1 MFLRTEIDGLRAISV
16 LGVIFYHAGF
26 SSISG
31 GFAGVDVFFVI
42 SGYLIGGQI
51 LKELAAG
58 QFSFRS
64 FYGRRARRI
73 LPALMV
79 VTLVSALIGY
89 FILLP
94 HDYRYFFGSAFTSL
108 LSLSNFWFMDQ
119 IDYFNPQAALDPLV
133 HTWSLGVEEQF
144 YLIVPI
150 LLGVIWF
157 RFRRFLVFFLAFLML
172 ASLGW
177 MLALSSS
184 SPMFT
189 FYMLPTRAWE
199 LFAGIL
205 VAIAIGKPWWVV
217 CKKWHG
223 QLSMLGLLVLL
234 FGILFTPSGVAWP
247 GFWTIIPVAG
257 TLLVLLF
264 GQSNSVA
271 RTVLSLAAMRALGV
285 ISYSAYLW
293 HQPIFSFLEYQQK
306 MPASF
311 SGRLA
316 VVLLVFGVAALSWRL
331 IEQPFRTGKLT
342 QAWGWGVMIVMAAMI
357 VAMSIG
363 GHVTKGF
370 PSRMPQELSNFLD
383 LVQTTGPYNKRCILS
398 RRDVET
404 TDVGDSCIIGSANP
418 PSVALWGDS
427 HAASIADAMADE
439 MQNQGRSVQTFML
452 SSCLP
457 IPKLLNHS
465 QSRQAQCPAFNAR
478 VQSYILANDDIK
490 YVILFATWDSYILR
504 RGHPDM
510 LGFVQYDDF
519 YAYPE
524 SGDPS
529 MPNVDRLISIQ
540 SAFEELVSSLKVA
553 GKTVILVHS
562 LPRPN
567 IDIPR
572 FFARQAWMGDAIPEN
587 SGYPIAYA
595 KNQFAESR
603 QILVAFGDESVT
615 GSLITIDPVDTFCD
629 EMQCF
634 VIKDGSVL
642 FLDGNHPS
650 LEGSKLLAPL
660 IAAQIKPL

>member
-1 MFLRTEIDGLRAISV
+1 
-16 LGVIFYHAGF
+16 
-26 SSISG
+26 
-31 GFAGVDVFFVI
+31 
-42 SGYLIGGQI
+42 
-51 LKELAAG
+51 
-58 QFSFRS
+58 
-64 FYGRRARRI
+64 
-73 LPALMV
+73 
-79 VTLVSALIGY
+79 
-89 FILLP
+89 
-94 HDYRYFFGSAFTSL
+94 
-108 LSLSNFWFMDQ
+108 
-119 IDYFNPQAALDPLV
+119 
-133 HTWSLGVEEQF
+133 
-144 YLIVPI
+144 
-150 LLGVIWF
+150 
-157 RFRRFLVFFLAFLML
+157 
-172 ASLGW
+172 
-177 MLALSSS
+177 
-184 SPMFT
+184 
-189 FYMLPTRAWE
+189 
-199 LFAGIL
+199 
-205 VAIAIGKPWWVV
+205 
-217 CKKWHG
+217 
-223 QLSMLGLLVLL
+223 
-234 FGILFTPSGVAWP
+234 
-247 GFWTIIPVAG
+247 
-257 TLLVLLF
+257 
-264 GQSNSVA
+264 
-271 RTVLSLAAMRALGV
+271 
-285 ISYSAYLW
+285 
-293 HQPIFSFLEYQQK
+293 
-306 MPASF
+306 
-311 SGRLA
+311 
-316 VVLLVFGVAALSWRL
+316 
-331 IEQPFRTGKLT
+331 
-342 QAWGWGVMIVMAAMI
+342 
-357 VAMSIG
+357 
-363 GHVTKGF
+363 
-370 PSRMPQELSNFLD
+370 
-383 LVQTTGPYNKRCILS
+383 
-398 RRDVET
+398 
-404 TDVGDSCIIGSANP
+404 
-418 PSVALWGDS
+418 
-427 HAASIADAMADE
+427 MADE

-478 VQSYILANDDIK
+478 VQSYILANDYIK

-650 LEGSKLLAPL
+650 LEGAKLLAPL

>member
-1 MFLRTEIDGLRAISV
+1 MTYRTEIDGLRAISV
-16 LGVIFYHAGF
+16 LAVIFYHAGF

-58 QFSFRS
+58 QFSYRS

-73 LPALMV
+73 LPALFV
-79 VTLVSALIGY
+79 VTLVSALLGY

-94 HDYRYFFGSAFTSL
+94 QDYRYFFGAAFTSL
-108 LSLSNFWFMDQ
+108 LSVSNFWFMDQ

-144 YLIVPI
+144 YLFAPI
-150 LLGVIWF
+150 LLGVTWL
-157 RFRRFLVFFLAFLML
+157 RFRRLLVFLVAFLML
-172 ASLGW
+172 ASFGLT
-177 MLALSSS
+177 LALSSS
-184 SPMFT
+184 APMFT

-205 VAIAIGKPWWVV
+205 VAIAFGKPWWVV

-234 FGILFTPSGVAWP
+234 IGIVFTPSGVAWP
-247 GFWTIIPVAG
+247 GFWTIIPVIG

-264 GQSNSVA
+264 GQANSIA

-293 HQPIFSFLEYQQK
+293 HQPILSFLEYQHN
-306 MPASF
+306 MPASLI
-311 SGRLA
+311 GRLA
-316 VVLLVFGVAALSWRL
+316 VVFLVFGVAALSWRF

-342 QAWGWGVMIVMAAMI
+342 RVWGWGVMFVMAVMI

-370 PSRMPQELSNFLD
+370 PSRIPQEIRTFLD
-383 LVQTTGPYNKRCILS
+383 IVQTTGAYNKRCILS

-404 TDVGDSCIIGSANP
+404 TDFGDSCIIGSANP

-427 HAASIADAMADE
+427 HAAAIADAMSDE
-439 MQNQGRSVQTFML
+439 LQYQGRSAKTFML

-457 IPKLLNHS
+457 IPELINHS
-465 QSRQAQCPAFNAR
+465 QNRQSQCPAFNAR
-478 VQSYILANDDIK
+478 VQSYILANDSIK
-490 YVILFATWDSYILR
+490 YVVLFATWDSYILR
-504 RGHPDM
+504 RGYPDM
-510 LGFVQYDDF
+510 LGFVPDDDF

-524 SGDPS
+524 DGDPN
-529 MPNVDRLISIQ
+529 MHNVDRLISIQ
-540 SAFEELVSSLKVA
+540 SAFQDLVSSLMAA

-572 FFARQAWMGDAIPEN
+572 FFARQAWMGGAIPEN

-603 QILVAFGDESVT
+603 QILVAFDGESVT
-615 GSLITIDPVDTFCD
+615 GSFITVDPVETFCD
-629 EMQCF
+629 EVQCF

-650 LEGSKLLAPL
+650 LEGAKFLSPL